1 MKNDS
6 TIIVIPARLAST
18 RLPRKPLADICGM
31 PMVAR
36 VLTRA
41 KEADVADVIVA
52 CSEPEVA
59 EAVSTYGGVPVI
71 TDPNLAS
78 GTDRV
83 YAAVESLG
91 KSYEIVVNLQGDL
104 PTVDRNTLSSVVELL
119 KQTDADMTTPGLI
132 IENEDTDRFNSPN
145 IVKIAT
151 SIAAGQKSGRALYFS
166 RAPIPYG
173 DGPKIQHLGIYAYRI
188 NALRKYTS
196 LPQTF
201 LEKRERLEQLRA
213 LENGMKI
220 HVAIVDMAPIEVDT
234 QQDLEQAREFY
245 KHNQKM
251 M

>member
-1 MKNDS
+1 MKGDS

-18 RLPRKPLADICGM
+18 RLPRKPLADICGI

-36 VLTRA
+36 VLMRA
-41 KEADVADVIVA
+41 KEADIADVIVA
-52 CSEPEVA
+52 CSEQEVA
-59 EAVSTYGGVPVI
+59 EVVSAYGGAPVM
-71 TDPNLAS
+71 TNPNLSS

-91 KSYEIVVNLQGDL
+91 KSYGIVVNLQGDL
-104 PTVDRNTLSSVVELL
+104 PTVDKSALSSVVELL

-132 IENEDTDRFNSPN
+132 IDNEDTDRFNSPN
-145 IVKIAT
+145 IVKIAA
-151 SIAAGQKSGRALYFS
+151 SISQGQKSGRALYFS

-188 NALRKYTS
+188 DALKKYTS

-213 LENGMKI
+213 LENGMQI
-220 HVAIVDMAPIEVDT
+220 QVAIVDMAPIEVDT
-234 QQDLEQAREFY
+234 RQDLEQAREFY
-245 KHNQKM
+245 KHNQE
-251 M
+251 